1 MGVKD
6 WAYKMLIAGLGM
18 FGAANAY
25 TPGDIFNIFYS
36 GRTTADTS
44 LVASSGGSSGSYF
57 NIKDYSKQIEEAKKE
72 WEKKEAEMAAQQAQQ
87 VQTSEPKPADM
98 NKADMKKVNSRI
110 AELKATVDPRVLEI
124 VLPAWALS
132 PGTRY
137 LLQQRYGTGLTD
149 YQYKQLL
156 FLEEYQYAKNHKVPE
171 LCAILGINPDSVQVE
186 EFAVAY
192 ASIATLGYGIG
203 RPNMEKAVDIAVAT
217 MMANV
222 DSSKWTLTL
231 ALQYLPLGI
240 QTPQG
245 WVSLDFPKSVISDV
259 YRIYNRAYVDYGYQ
273 VPPVQAA
280 KPYPG
285 VSQQM
290 PSGGGQQTPS
300 QQTQQTQ
307 PPTQEQIKVQNAL
320 DRINSVI
327 NTLESGRQSEYQQ
340 KVGYYDPIINYGQM
354 LYTIETKSST
364 IDIILIEANGAG
376 LVSYYST
383 ANGEWEA
390 CLTPEAVRVLKEKCG
405 YKDKGNWGKN
415 IETLNKTL
423 QEMANKRNLSGENF
437 DKTLAKALME
447 AGIYLVPEG
456 QVLVDALN
464 TKGKDGGVEALQK
477 QIANYQSLQTGR
489 KSEID
494 SEYDSQI
501 RQLSELKRLV
511 EKYKSET
518 DPKKKEEILEQIGEL
533 EATMRVSLQ
542 PSIYEQLTGK
552 KYEPA
557 PEAEQE
563 QRRIPSAD
571 EVLQELGIP
580 GYGGQGLQDLPQP
593 PGYTPPGSVGTFEI
607 GVGGGTISVDS
618 AEKILFQPSN
628 KDYIDH
634 PITIGEYLGTLQ
646 VPEHVVIIEGG
657 PVKATNLG
665 DQNDLW
671 RKESLKII
679 AEKLNRGRTDIEQV
693 INEAVKEVEKEML
706 KEMQE
711 EKPEDGSRLRGRDGE
726 FQDWRTAFFGKPTYK
741 CDGSLKAP
749 RPTA

>member
-354 LYTIETKSST
+354 LLAIEKPST
-364 IDIILIEANGAG
+364 IDAILIEANGAG
-376 LVSYYST
+376 LISYYQL
-383 ANGEWEA
+383 NGKWYA
-390 CLTPEAVRVLKEKCG
+390 SLTSQAIEVLKTKCK
-405 YKDKGNWGKN
+405 YKDKN

-423 QEMANKRNLSGENF
+423 QEMADNRNTSGMVNKP
-437 DKTLAKALME
+437 LAKALME

-464 TKGKDGGVEALQK
+464 TKGKDGGVEALQR
-477 QIANYQSLQTGR
+477 QIANYQNLQST
-489 KSEID
+489 KKTEID
-494 SEYDSQI
+494 SKYDAQI
-501 RQLSELKRLV
+501 QQLSELKRLV
-511 EKYKSET
+511 KEYKAET
-518 DPKKKEEILEQIGEL
+518 DPKKKEEILKQIGEL

-542 PSIYEQLTGK
+542 PSVYEILTGT
-552 KYEPA
+552 KYKPG
-557 PEAEQE
+557 AEQE
-563 QRRIPSAD
+563 QRIPPAD

-618 AEKILFQPSN
+618 AEKIVFQPSGM
-628 KDYIDH
+628 DYQ
-634 PITIGEYLGTLQ
+634 ITIGEYLSTLQ
-646 VPEHVVIIEGG
+646 VPEHVVIINGG
-657 PVKATNLG
+657 SVKATNLR
-665 DQNDLW
+665 DPNDLW
-671 RKESLKII
+671 RKEILKRI
-679 AEKLNRGRTDIEQV
+679 AEKLNTGRTDIEQV
-693 INEAVKEVEKEML
+693 INEAVKEVEKEMQ
-706 KEMQE
+706 K